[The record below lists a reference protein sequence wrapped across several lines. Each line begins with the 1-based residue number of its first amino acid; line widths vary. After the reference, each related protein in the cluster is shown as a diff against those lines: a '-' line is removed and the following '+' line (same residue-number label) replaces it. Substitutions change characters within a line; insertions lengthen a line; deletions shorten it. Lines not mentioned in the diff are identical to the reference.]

1 MSTVYFNYMPGTG
14 GTHLIESLKKSNF
27 FNLITVYNT
36 NMNPELK
43 EEDMFNA
50 NFIHGHAGYGPNLI
64 NKEIKTIT
72 LLRNPIERVCSYF
85 ATLYE
90 LVNDLEFDPSGFMDN
105 KDNFYTVIT
114 THQDNKDP
122 IKMFDYWLNHT
133 KYSIT
138 KSNEQSYSLVFAR
151 KPPIVNKILKNVTPY
166 KEFSRQD
173 LLRSTVLEN
182 FSKLSLV
189 GTTEEMD
196 KFLEKCFDFL
206 NLEFNLSLKN
216 PNILNE
222 TNNSDLTNII
232 FKSLDDSQI
241 EKITKINSIDFEI
254 WKLAGQN

>member
-1 MSTVYFNYMPGTG
+1 MPRTG

-27 FNLITVYNT
+27 FNLVTIYNT

-43 EEDMFNA
+43 KENMFNA
-50 NFIHGHAGYGPNLI
+50 DFIHGHAGYGPNLI

-85 ATLYE
+85 AILYE
-90 LVNDLEFDPSGFMDN
+90 LVNDPEFDPSGFMDN

-114 THQDNKDP
+114 THQDSKDP

-133 KYSIT
+133 KYSTT
-138 KSNEQSYSLVFAR
+138 KSNEQSYSLVFPR
-151 KPPIVNKILKNVTPY
+151 KQPIVNKILKNVTPY
-166 KEFSRQD
+166 TELPKQNLSRD
-173 LLRSTVLEN
+173 MVLEN
-182 FSKLSLV
+182 FAKLSLV

-196 KFLEKCFDFL
+196 KFLEKCFNFL
-206 NLEFNLSLKN
+206 NLEFNLNLKN

-232 FKSLDDSQI
+232 FKSLSDSQI
-241 EKITKINSIDFEI
+241 EKITEMNSIDFEI
-254 WKLAGQN
+254 WKLAVQS

>member
-1 MSTVYFNYMPGTG
+1 VSTVYFNHMPRTG

-27 FNLITVYNT
+27 FNLVTIYNT

-43 EEDMFNA
+43 KENMFNA
-50 NFIHGHAGYGPNLI
+50 DFIHGHAGYGPNLI

-85 ATLYE
+85 AILYE
-90 LVNDLEFDPSGFMDN
+90 LVNDPEFDPSGFMDN

-114 THQDNKDP
+114 THQDSKDP

-133 KYSIT
+133 KYSTT
-138 KSNEQSYSLVFAR
+138 KSNEQSYSLVFPR
-151 KPPIVNKILKNVTPY
+151 KQPIVNKILKNVTPY
-166 KEFSRQD
+166 TELPKQNLSRD
-173 LLRSTVLEN
+173 MVLEN
-182 FSKLSLV
+182 FAKLSLV

-196 KFLEKCFDFL
+196 KFLEKCFNFL
-206 NLEFNLSLKN
+206 NLEFNLNLKN

-232 FKSLDDSQI
+232 FKSLSDSQI
-241 EKITKINSIDFEI
+241 EKITEMNSIDFEI
-254 WKLAGQN
+254 WKLAVQS